1 MMSMKKILI
10 AALVAVV
17 ATSCGVYKK
26 YERPAGITPQNLYG
40 DSYQAE
46 DTASIATLGW
56 RELFKDPYLQGL
68 IERGLEAN
76 TDLRT
81 AELRV
86 EQARTALG
94 IARMSYLPSFNFV
107 PDGGTGSFDD
117 FNGIEINFGKT
128 YTLPVAASWE
138 LDIFGKKTNAKRGA
152 RASYDMTKDYEL
164 AVKTGLISGIATQ
177 YYTLLMLDEQL
188 VIASETAAKLGES
201 VRVLRA
207 MMGAG
212 MANEVAVS
220 QMEGAWYEVSAAVE
234 DIKKAINE
242 LQNSLSTTLALPPH
256 TIERGK
262 LSDAQFPHQLNAGIP
277 LQLLS
282 RRPDVMAA
290 EKNLA
295 RIHYIWNES
304 RAKMY
309 PSINLSGVA
318 GWTNSVGES
327 IINPGGLLLNAVASL
342 TQPLFNAGAI
352 RGEAKINRAEKEA
365 AELAFRQS
373 LLDAGAE
380 VNNAL
385 TEYQTALA
393 KEQLRIKQVASLGA
407 AVEKTRKLMQYTSTT
422 YLEVLTAEQSLLQAR
437 NLQAQDSF
445 EKIHSVIK
453 LYHALGGGQ
462 N

>member
-1 MMSMKKILI
+1 M
-10 AALVAVV
+10 
-17 ATSCGVYKK
+17 
-26 YERPAGITPQNLYG
+26 
-40 DSYQAE
+40 
-46 DTASIATLGW
+46 
-56 RELFKDPYLQGL
+56 
-68 IERGLEAN
+68 
-76 TDLRT
+76 
-81 AELRV
+81 
-86 EQARTALG
+86 
-94 IARMSYLPSFNFV
+94 
-107 PDGGTGSFDD
+107 
-117 FNGIEINFGKT
+117 
-128 YTLPVAASWE
+128 
-138 LDIFGKKTNAKRGA
+138 
-152 RASYDMTKDYEL
+152 L
-164 AVKTGLISGIATQ
+164 A
-177 YYTLLMLDEQL
+177 M
-188 VIASETAAKLGES
+188 
-201 VRVLRA
+201 
-207 MMGAG
+207 
-212 MANEVAVS
+212 
-220 QMEGAWYEVSAAVE
+220 
-234 DIKKAINE
+234 
-242 LQNSLSTTLALPPH
+242 PPH

-282 RRPDVMAA
+282 RRPDIRAA
-290 EKNLA
+290 ENNLA
-295 RIHYIWNES
+295 RTHYLWNES

-352 RGEAKINRAEKEA
+352 RGEAKINRAEMEA

-393 KEQLRIKQVASLGA
+393 KEQLRIKQVASLGS

-453 LYHALGGGQ
+453 LYHALGGGE